1 MVLARRTELRGSH
14 DDAPLWASRLAARYP
29 DAALLLVRARATALM
44 RLGAGVTDEVQ
55 GLIGEAEALAT
66 HANDPAIPSHD
77 VFLAEL
83 HPAPTRRPA
92 WR

>member
-1 MVLARRTELRGSH
+1 
-14 DDAPLWASRLAARYP
+14 
-29 DAALLLVRARATALM
+29 M

-77 VFLAEL
+77 VFVAEL
-83 HPAPTRRPA
+83 HPAPTRRLA